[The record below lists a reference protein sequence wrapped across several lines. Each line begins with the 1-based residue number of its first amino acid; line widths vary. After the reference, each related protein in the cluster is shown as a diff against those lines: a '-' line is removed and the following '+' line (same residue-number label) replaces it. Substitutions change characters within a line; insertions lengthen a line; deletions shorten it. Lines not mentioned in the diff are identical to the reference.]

1 MEYLKNCPCMTLSNY
16 NIVMELSKDVLIES
30 TINIEIEI

>member
-1 MEYLKNCPCMTLSNY
+1 MTLSNY